1 MACSCYRHRLLT
13 REFSMAL
20 RPFTL
25 YCASSTLRIRSW
37 CVRMSS
43 ATPFRAMKL
52 SMRLT
57 LQRVRKSQRVGFTYS
72 FQSLSLTS
80 RARTTTS
87 LKRTLRRSLV
97 NVATC
102 FSRLSSCS
110 REYSK
115 QHRHACPTASP
126 PNLYAF
132 TTLRRSVK
140 RSTWHRLTR

>member
-1 MACSCYRHRLLT
+1 
-13 REFSMAL
+13 MAL

-57 LQRVRKSQRVGFTYS
+57 LQHVRKSQRVGFTYS

-80 RARTTTS
+80 RARITFEENFKEIFGQCGYVFFSIVKLFEGVFKTAQACVSDGFTS
-87 LKRTLRRSLV
+87 ELV
-97 NVATC
+97 
-102 FSRLSSCS
+102 RLYDTEKEC
-110 REYSK
+110 EEIYL
-115 QHRHACPTASP
+115 A
-126 PNLYAF
+126 
-132 TTLRRSVK
+132 
-140 RSTWHRLTR
+140 